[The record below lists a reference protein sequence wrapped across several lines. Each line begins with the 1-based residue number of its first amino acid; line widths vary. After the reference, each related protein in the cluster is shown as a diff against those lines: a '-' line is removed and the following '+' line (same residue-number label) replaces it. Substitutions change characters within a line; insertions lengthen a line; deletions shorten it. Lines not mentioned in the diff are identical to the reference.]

1 MAMVLPDTRREKRYR
16 RFGVGTGTKTTQFYL
31 GLITAK
37 KKTLLHHG
45 MQLCK
50 SNEKEMIRT

>member
-1 MAMVLPDTRREKRYR
+1 MAMVLPDTKREKRYR
-16 RFGVGTGTKTTQFYL
+16 RFGVGTGTKTTQFCL

-37 KKTLLHHG
+37 KKLPHHG